1 MYQFILFICKGF
13 ISKLLF
19 TYSQKI
25 LIRYLNR
32 KRNLRPEK
40 GICCYFMKLYYTID
54 TVIGVYWISRIIL
67 WISLC
72 SNVLPPWQHFE
83 MSHTGIQPSDNIVW
97 PQCMMGRWQYPPIK
111 MFIFHKAD
119 IYWAFS
125 KALKCSNK
133 TVNIGAM
140 TFERKKSFCLQCWS
154 AFWKWKSNAWLD
166 GPHFGSNSLLYRK
179 RPQSN
184 IGGGGG
190 FGIDWFIKTERTA
203 HLWPVIVTGR
213 KSMNTKNN
221 AFFILF
227 VTSKIWKQI
236 YTQHQKPGD

>member
-1 MYQFILFICKGF
+1 MPHRLMLQKASNPPPTCNYSKIFPCINSFYSYVKGF

-140 TFERKKSFCLQCWS
+140 TFERISSCRMQKKLKNPFAC
-154 AFWKWKSNAWLD
+154 NAD
-166 GPHFGSNSLLYRK
+166 QHFENESQMPDWTGLILGQIPCCTEKDPSQIS
-179 RPQSN
+179 
-184 IGGGGG
+184 GGGGG
-190 FGIDWFIKTERTA
+190 VLE
-203 HLWPVIVTGR
+203 L
-213 KSMNTKNN
+213 
-221 AFFILF
+221 
-227 VTSKIWKQI
+227 
-236 YTQHQKPGD
+236 PGS